1 MRIMSGKCAGIDE
14 WRGQLSDCIDSLNH
28 VQQLLF
34 TGHVVSDSN
43 TFTKSLDKLR
53 GAIAEVS
60 RAIVAPC
67 SAETSM
73 ASSSSDMTDLTGGVS
88 KERDASKG
96 GDVDDFDSMLY
107 DMNDDEFDM
116 AVNSQHVMSSDVT
129 DGSPDHNRFADGMPS
144 PCQHHVDKLKQVFG
158 HSQFKP

>member
-1 MRIMSGKCAGIDE
+1 MSGKCAGIDE

-96 GDVDDFDSMLY
+96 GDIK
-107 DMNDDEFDM
+107 
-116 AVNSQHVMSSDVT
+116 
-129 DGSPDHNRFADGMPS
+129 G
-144 PCQHHVDKLKQVFG
+144 G
-158 HSQFKP
+158 HISV